1 MNLMVFT
8 DSVAKLISFEI
19 ISRIIEIGV
28 IAIPLLALYNTLL
41 VGTPLRDN
49 EKREVFPAFLICMA
63 IAAPLFMIILPIFGG
78 NVLAGLVVLTTLGLY
93 GFGAIGI
100 AFAIGYIWLNKVSAD
115 PNIVGR
121 AFLICSKVLYNK
133 GIHTPFIKYYGIA
146 ISITHLV
153 VTALLVGVLGNS
165 AHAGTT
171 NIIGTTAAW
180 LLHPIL
186 FFKDLNRA
194 RVEAGMS
201 PYKSRLS
208 ILTGTENKKAA

>member
-1 MNLMVFT
+1 MNITVFT
-8 DSVAKLISFEI
+8 NSIEKLISVEI
-19 ISRIIEIGV
+19 LGSLLEISV
-28 IAIPLLALYNTLL
+28 IAVPMLAIFNTLL
-41 VGTPLRDN
+41 VGAPLKQE

-78 NVLAGLVVLTTLGLY
+78 NVLAGLVALTTLGIY

-115 PNIVGR
+115 PNIIGR
-121 AFLICSKVLYNK
+121 AGVICAKVLYHK
-133 GIHTPFIKYYGIA
+133 SIHIPFIKYYGIA
-146 ISITHLV
+146 ITITNILFTV
-153 VTALLVGVLGNS
+153 LLVGVMGNS

-171 NIIGTTAAW
+171 NLIGTTAAW

-194 RVEAGMS
+194 RVEAGML
-201 PYKSRLS
+201 PYKSRFNILS
-208 ILTGTENKKAA
+208 GKEVT